1 MTRPSGRGTTVQAAH
16 LSCTRS
22 RSVQRQGIQLYRTD
36 YCIVRSCDLC
46 VRCVCAAATPAR
58 RGGGQGQG
66 AGVCRRG
73 RARGERR
80 ETESARARAG
90 RARPTDSEDTRQ
102 KKSKGRRH
110 LYFAVFTRDSRA
122 GRRERLAITGAR
134 LCPTKAPSLRPRLA
148 APPPPT
154 ATEESHPRAE
164 SQHASTYLSRAGRRR
179 ARRAR

>member
-46 VRCVCAAATPAR
+46 VRRVCAAATPAR

-110 LYFAVFTRDSRA
+110 LYFAVFTRASRA
-122 GRRERLAITGAR
+122 GRRERLAFTGAR